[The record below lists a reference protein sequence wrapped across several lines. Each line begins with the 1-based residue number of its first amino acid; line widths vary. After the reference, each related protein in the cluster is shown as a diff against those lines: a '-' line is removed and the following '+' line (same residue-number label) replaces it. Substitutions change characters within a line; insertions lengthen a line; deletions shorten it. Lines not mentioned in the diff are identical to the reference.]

1 MVILEVKGLRK
12 SFGGVQAVAGVDLQV
27 SRGQIHSII
36 GPNGAGKS
44 TLFNLI
50 SGYYR
55 SDEGGIFFKGE
66 EITRY
71 RPQKIIRMG
80 MGRSFQVTKIFPRLT
95 VFENVQAAVLY
106 STGYGFNLFSDS
118 RRLVVDRTEEI
129 LSMVRLSDR
138 FREISGV
145 LSAGDRKILELGITL
160 ASNPD
165 LLLLDEP
172 TCRMSPM
179 ETNETIDLIQKI
191 SAEKSLTVLFT
202 EHKMDMVFSVASY
215 ITVMNFGAVIAAGEP
230 ADIRANVRVQ
240 EVYFGREKNASQCQ

>member
-1 MVILEVKGLRK
+1 MAILEVKGLRK

-27 SRGQIHSII
+27 SRGQIQSII

-55 SDEGGIFFKGE
+55 SDEGSIFFKDE
-66 EITRY
+66 EITHY
-71 RPQKIIRMG
+71 RPQKIVKMG

-106 STGYGFNLFSDS
+106 SKGYGFNFFSDS
-118 RRLVVDRTEEI
+118 RRLVSDETEEI
-129 LSMVRLSDR
+129 LSMVRLRDR
-138 FREISGV
+138 SQEISRV
-145 LSAGDRKILELGITL
+145 LSAGDRKRLELGITL

-172 TCRMSPM
+172 TCGMSPM

-202 EHKMDMVFSVASY
+202 EHKMDMVFGVASY
-215 ITVMNFGAVIAAGEP
+215 ITVMNFGAVIAAGTP

-240 EVYFGREKNASQCQ
+240 EVYFGRENNASQC

>member
-1 MVILEVKGLRK
+1 MAILEVKGLTK
-12 SFGGVQAVAGVDLQV
+12 SFGGVRAVAGVNMEV
-27 SRGQIHSII
+27 SRGQIHCII

-50 SGYYR
+50 SGYY
-55 SDEGGIFFKGE
+55 SCDEGSIVFKGE
-66 EITRY
+66 DITRY
-71 RPQKIIRMG
+71 RPQKIIKMG

-106 STGYGFNLFSDS
+106 STGYGLNFFSAS
-118 RRLVVDRTEEI
+118 KSLVLDQTEEV
-129 LSMVRLSDR
+129 LSMVGLGDR
-138 FREISGV
+138 SHEISGV
-145 LSAGDRKILELGITL
+145 LSAGDRKRLELGITL
-160 ASNPD
+160 ASSPE

-172 TCRMSPM
+172 TCGMSPA
-179 ETNETIDLIQKI
+179 ETNETIELIQKI

-215 ITVMNFGAVIAAGEP
+215 ITVMNFGAVIAAGNP

-240 EVYFGREKNASQCQ
+240 ECYFGRENDASQG